1 MAGSVKKL
9 MVLLCVVGL
18 VGMVAAAP
26 ALAGKKKKGS
36 FTAENPVP
44 HPGPDGCLAAPE
56 SLSKTTESLKAPFSG
71 LLTVTMENFEGDWD
85 LFVTDADGNELI
97 SSVESQL
104 TGAPATEEVSIPLKK
119 GYEFAIV
126 ACNWV
131 GGPSAD
137 VSWGLAATK

>member
-1 MAGSVKKL
+1 MSLTARKL
-9 MVLLCVVGL
+9 IGLICILGLLGAL
-18 VGMVAAAP
+18 AATP

-44 HPGPDGCLAAPE
+44 HPAGDGCNE
-56 SLSKTTESLKAPFSG
+56 GTEGVSKTSEAIKAPFNG
-71 LLTVTMENFEGDWD
+71 LLTATMENFQGDWD
-85 LFVTDADGNELI
+85 LFVTDADGGALV

-104 TGAPATEEVSIPLKK
+104 TGAAATEEVSILLKK

-126 ACNWV
+126 PCNWV

-137 VSWGLAATK
+137 VAWTFTATK